1 MKPII
6 PLILLVLVIDL
17 TNSAYAQNPP
27 ADKMV
32 MITGE
37 EKLGKVTEIGD
48 TYVKFIHA
56 NETLVYTLQKKDINK
71 IQFSSG
77 RVEFITEAK
86 PAGEEGGTGLQ
97 AHHNLVA
104 VIPFT
109 YIQRGGS
116 RDEKLGLKVQSDCY
130 NVLKKYASQF
140 TLQDPMTTNALLVK
154 NNITSESIIGFT
166 PIELA
171 HILGVE
177 YIILGTVTVNEKGVT
192 TSSGS
197 YYEEKNKGKKSTGI
211 ILGSSSTTVEFSTAV
226 DMKIYSDQGQNI
238 FAQSHDSFWQTEDAY
253 QITLQYLI
261 KRSPLYNK

>member
-1 MKPII
+1 
-6 PLILLVLVIDL
+6 
-17 TNSAYAQNPP
+17 
-27 ADKMV
+27 
-32 MITGE
+32 
-37 EKLGKVTEIGD
+37 
-48 TYVKFIHA
+48 
-56 NETLVYTLQKKDINK
+56 
-71 IQFSSG
+71 
-77 RVEFITEAK
+77 
-86 PAGEEGGTGLQ
+86 
-97 AHHNLVA
+97 
-104 VIPFT
+104 
-109 YIQRGGS
+109 
-116 RDEKLGLKVQSDCY
+116 
-130 NVLKKYASQF
+130 
-140 TLQDPMTTNALLVK
+140 LVK